1 MKLLDASVSVKGS
14 LVFGRSTFYVIDLA
28 CINQK
33 KKDDCTDCTD
43 CDDFI
48 PFSDDCDDF
57 IPFSDDCVTNP
68 MKRKYD
74 NYVDMLEQN
83 SKSKRYFE
91 V

>member
-48 PFSDDCDDF
+48 PFSDDC
-57 IPFSDDCVTNP
+57 VTNP